1 MRWNKVGHIEKE
13 LKWDF
18 YGALNCL
25 SISSRKDLQRNTNSI
40 QIQLVFQFCG
50 FDFGGK
56 ISFSP
61 CFSEI
66 MDVMGTGAKQN
77 KYTYVFCALN
87 LELELEIWYRFSP
100 RVWSKKK
107 TFTYFLRLS
116 RVSLVLY
123 WKRRLA
129 CTNWGQSKLLMLHI
143 YPTLVFNDKKQS
155 NLLTASLA

>member
-100 RVWSKKK
+100 RIWRKKNFYIFSE
-107 TFTYFLRLS
+107 TF
-116 RVSLVLY
+116 
-123 WKRRLA
+123 
-129 CTNWGQSKLLMLHI
+129 
-143 YPTLVFNDKKQS
+143 
-155 NLLTASLA
+155 